1 MPNRARFTIFSL
13 IFLTL
18 CFVLVLWKQ
27 GKKKT
32 PFWNLRF
39 SILTF
44 VLWNTSEGFDIPT
57 SRKNSSGWKLPCC
70 PAKDCFWKCW
80 WKMNQMRCCVWLVCL
95 IHTATKPSAVQAGDM
110 EVQPQFSPCIQTL
123 GDRRH
128 RGGGWLEF
136 YPSLLEGV
144 ASSLPQNSLASHISL
159 SLTSLIESWKARVL
173 SVPLYSGGGGGN
185 T

>member
-1 MPNRARFTIFSL
+1 
-13 IFLTL
+13 
-18 CFVLVLWKQ
+18 
-27 GKKKT
+27 
-32 PFWNLRF
+32 
-39 SILTF
+39 
-44 VLWNTSEGFDIPT
+44 
-57 SRKNSSGWKLPCC
+57 
-70 PAKDCFWKCW
+70 
-80 WKMNQMRCCVWLVCL
+80 MRCCVWLVCL
-95 IHTATKPSAVQAGDM
+95 IHTTTKPSAVQAGDM

-123 GDRRH
+123 GDSRR
-128 RGGGWLEF
+128 RGRGWLEF